1 MRGNMV
7 ANDYAIPGCTCAR
20 LRKLSRRV
28 TRVYDSHLAGA
39 GLKTTQYSLLTNA
52 AREPRTVTD
61 LAAAMGMD
69 RTTLTRN
76 LRPLV
81 AKGWVRLA
89 IGTDPRSRIVEVT
102 PKGLAARKSAA
113 AQWKRAQAE
122 LQATLGEG
130 FVSDLHATVDAALAK
145 FGGPPEE

>member
-1 MRGNMV
+1 MGSHEF
-7 ANDYAIPGCTCAR
+7 AIPGCTCAR

-28 TRVYDSHLAGA
+28 TRVYDAHLAGA

-61 LAAAMGMD
+61 LAAEMGMD

-81 AKGWVRLA
+81 TKGWMRLA
-89 IGTDPRSRIVEVT
+89 VGTDPRSRIVEVT

-113 AQWKRAQAE
+113 AQWKKAQAQ

-130 FVSDLHATVDAALAK
+130 FVSDLHSAVDAALAK
-145 FGGPPEE
+145 LCGPAEE

>member
-1 MRGNMV
+1 M
-7 ANDYAIPGCTCAR
+7 ASHDYAIPGCTCAR

-28 TRVYDSHLAGA
+28 TRVYDAHLAAA

-61 LAAAMGMD
+61 LAAEMGMD

-81 AKGWVRLA
+81 ANGWVRLS
-89 IGTDPRSRIVEVT
+89 IGIDSRSRIVEVT
-102 PKGLAARKSAA
+102 PKGIGARKSAA
-113 AQWKRAQAE
+113 AQWKKAQAE
-122 LQATLGEG
+122 LQATLGERN
-130 FVSDLHATVDAALAK
+130 VTDLHSAVDAALAK
-145 FGGPPEE
+145 LGGTGEE

>member
-1 MRGNMV
+1 M
-7 ANDYAIPGCTCAR
+7 ASYDHAILGCTCAR

-28 TRVYDSHLAGA
+28 TRVYDAHLAAA

-61 LAAAMGMD
+61 LAAEMGMD

-81 AKGWVRLA
+81 ANGWVRLA
-89 IGTDPRSRIVEVT
+89 IGIDSRSRIVEVT
-102 PKGLAARKSAA
+102 PKGIAARKSAS
-113 AQWKRAQAE
+113 AQWKKAQAE
-122 LQATLGEG
+122 LQATLGDRN
-130 FVSDLHATVDAALAK
+130 VTDLHSAVDAALAK
-145 FGGPPEE
+145 LVGPGEE